1 MPNSILNSPESYS
14 ASSYDNNLD
23 HDLDNDTDVLPM
35 IEDSELKILK
45 VLSLLID
52 YPTNELF
59 ADDTFAVCKQIVMS
73 SPLISPQVRAQVSD
87 LIDGLIAMGS
97 LEAQAQ
103 YDGLFERGRTLSL
116 WLFEHVHGESRDR
129 GQAMVDL
136 MNQYE
141 EAGFMIDMKELPDYI
156 PLYLEFL
163 AYQATVINDD
173 IQIRMDIADVSH
185 IIALLAARLKH
196 RGSLYEGCFNALL
209 QIAGKPLDI
218 VAEYDEKISKEKR
231 DDTFEALDKEWEE
244 EVVDFLDAQQEERCA
259 SQTSTQSL
267 AAKAGVK
274 KSQSAAKMVDAPVHW
289 VDFKQNKQQTSKQN
303 KTADQ
308 S

>member
-1 MPNSILNSPESYS
+1 MPTFKLNNSQPDSADPTYS
-14 ASSYDNNLD
+14 A
-23 HDLDNDTDVLPM
+23 DLASDSDVLTR

-45 VLSLLID
+45 VLSLLVD

-59 ADDTFAVCKQIVMS
+59 VDDTFAACKKIVMS
-73 SPLISPQVRAQVSD
+73 STLISPQVRSQISD
-87 LIDGLIAMGS
+87 LIDSLIAMGS
-97 LEAQAQ
+97 LEAQAE
-103 YDGLFERGRTLSL
+103 YDGLFERGRSLSL

-136 MNQYE
+136 MGQYE
-141 EAGFMIDMKELPDYI
+141 EAGFIINMKELPDYI

-185 IIALLAARLKH
+185 IIALLAARLKA
-196 RGSLYEGCFNALL
+196 RNSLYESCFNALL
-209 QIAGKPLDI
+209 QIAGKPLEI
-218 VAEYDEKISKEKR
+218 VAEYDEKISKEQR

-244 EVVDFLDAQQEERCA
+244 EVVDFLDAQQEERC
-259 SQTSTQSL
+259 SSNTSTQNL

-274 KSQSAAKMVDAPVHW
+274 KSKSAAKMVDAPVHW
-289 VDFKQNKQQTSKQN
+289 VDFKQTNKQDKKLNQPVN
-303 KTADQ
+303 Q